1 MSKIKGNTKEGWLKL
16 ATCARMETGNILYY
30 SSEKHNHIVLACLRE
45 HKTKEITPCLLTR
58 EPNAIETFVRMIL

>member
-1 MSKIKGNTKEGWLKL
+1 LNSLYVRVWKQGI
-16 ATCARMETGNILYY
+16 YY

>member
-1 MSKIKGNTKEGWLKL
+1 MSKIKGNTKEGWLNSLYVRVWKQ
-16 ATCARMETGNILYY
+16 GIYY